1 MQINKM
7 KNMLVL
13 ENLASN
19 VVEEAFVI
27 LKSNI
32 KIEENKVESVKAETI
47 LKEAEEIVSNYI
59 EELQNKNEKTIL
71 EKSLERKCKILKGWN
86 IFLIIF
92 SILSIIISF

>member
-7 KNMLVL
+7 KNMIVI
-13 ENLASN
+13 ENFASN

-27 LKSNI
+27 LKPNI
-32 KIEENKVESVKAETI
+32 KIEENKVETTKVETI
-47 LKEAEEIVSNYI
+47 LKEAENIVTNYI
-59 EELQNKNEKTIL
+59 DELQNKNKKSIL

>member
-1 MQINKM
+1 M
-7 KNMLVL
+7 KNMIVI
-13 ENLASN
+13 ENFASN

-27 LKSNI
+27 LKPNI
-32 KIEENKVESVKAETI
+32 KIEENKVETTKVETI
-47 LKEAEEIVSNYI
+47 LKEAENIVTNYI
-59 EELQNKNEKTIL
+59 DELQNKNKKSIL